1 MDRRQALAA
10 AAAVALSITGLGV
23 AVGATTE
30 VFTAADASPNVG
42 RISPAP
48 TRLQPTV
55 ETHVVDV
62 EDPAPTPATPTPP
75 APTPTRADDGRGR
88 PAAARPAEPAPAVA
102 PPTGPVGGATSTT
115 AAPEPAHDGGD
126 D

>member
-10 AAAVALSITGLGV
+10 AAAFALSITGLGV

-42 RISPAP
+42 QISPAP
-48 TRLQPTV
+48 DRLRPTV
-55 ETHVVDV
+55 ETHIVDV
-62 EDPAPTPATPTPP
+62 EDPAPAPAAPAPP
-75 APTPTRADDGRGR
+75 APVPTRTDEG
-88 PAAARPAEPAPAVA
+88 PARTAPSTAPTTATTPAPNPGA
-102 PPTGPVGGATSTT
+102 PSTT
-115 AAPEPAHDGGD
+115 LAPEPAHERGD